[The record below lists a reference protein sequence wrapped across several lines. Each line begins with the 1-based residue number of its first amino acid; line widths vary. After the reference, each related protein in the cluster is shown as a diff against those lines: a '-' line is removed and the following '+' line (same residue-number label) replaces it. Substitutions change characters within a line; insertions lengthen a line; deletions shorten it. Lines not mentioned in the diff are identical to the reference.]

1 MITVRVHI
9 ERAGCNQTTHSVGR
23 GTALR
28 QRVLRL
34 IKTGEFTADK
44 TGWLGAL
51 LETREGRAIVTITSI
66 GENVMLLFRPLC

>member
-1 MITVRVHI
+1 MIIVKVHI
-9 ERAGCNQTTHSVGR
+9 ERAGCNQPIHSVGR

-34 IKTGEFTADK
+34 TKTEKFTADK

-51 LETREGRAIVTITSI
+51 METREGRAIVTIISI